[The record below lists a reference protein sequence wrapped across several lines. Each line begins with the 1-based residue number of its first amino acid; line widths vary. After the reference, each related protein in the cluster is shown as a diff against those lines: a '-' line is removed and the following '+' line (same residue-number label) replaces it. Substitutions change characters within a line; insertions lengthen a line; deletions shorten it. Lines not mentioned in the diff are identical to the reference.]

1 MPRCSA
7 EGCKKKLALSD
18 MACKCKSVY
27 CSLHRMPEAHACVF
41 DFKEAH
47 KENLLKY
54 MSTAVVAKKV
64 DVI

>member
-7 EGCKKKLALSD
+7 ESCKKKLALSD
-18 MACKCKSVY
+18 MPCKCKSVY
-27 CSLHRMPEAHACVF
+27 CSLHRMPESHACTF
-41 DFKEAH
+41 DFKEEH

-54 MSTAVVAKKV
+54 MSTAIVAKKV

>member
-1 MPRCSA
+1 
-7 EGCKKKLALSD
+7 
-18 MACKCKSVY
+18 
-27 CSLHRMPEAHACVF
+27 MPEAHACAF